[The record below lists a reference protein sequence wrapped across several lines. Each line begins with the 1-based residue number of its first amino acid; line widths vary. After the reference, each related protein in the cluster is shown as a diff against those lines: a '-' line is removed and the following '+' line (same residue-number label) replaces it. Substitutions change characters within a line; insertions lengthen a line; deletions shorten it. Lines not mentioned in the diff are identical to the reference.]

1 MTTRLTKPVH
11 RVVVT
16 LHHGEMRCTI
26 AEEGVYYREKGRRK
40 SFLIP
45 HGVAFQR
52 AVDLHLAR
60 ERAEKKAARTTRK
73 TTRRR

>member
-1 MTTRLTKPVH
+1 MIRATKPV
-11 RVVVT
+11 RRLVAT
-16 LHHGEMRCTI
+16 LHHGDLVCTI
-26 AEEGVYYREKGRRK
+26 TEEGVYYREKRRRT

-60 ERAEKKAARTTRK
+60 ERAEKKAARTTSK
-73 TTRRR
+73 RRR